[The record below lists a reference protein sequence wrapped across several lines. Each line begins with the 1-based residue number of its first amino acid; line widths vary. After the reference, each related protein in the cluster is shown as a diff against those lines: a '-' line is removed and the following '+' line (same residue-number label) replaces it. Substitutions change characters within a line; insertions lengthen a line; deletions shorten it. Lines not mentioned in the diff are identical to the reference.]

1 MFDELLKIIPKE
13 SNTMMDYEPRPKYTT
28 MLPWCKIIWWETI
41 EELERNVMDYKKEK
55 YKKHVE
61 NKLEE
66 FRSKRKIKSDNK

>member
-1 MFDELLKIIPKE
+1 
-13 SNTMMDYEPRPKYTT
+13 
-28 MLPWCKIIWWETI
+28 
-41 EELERNVMDYKKEK
+41 MDYKKEK